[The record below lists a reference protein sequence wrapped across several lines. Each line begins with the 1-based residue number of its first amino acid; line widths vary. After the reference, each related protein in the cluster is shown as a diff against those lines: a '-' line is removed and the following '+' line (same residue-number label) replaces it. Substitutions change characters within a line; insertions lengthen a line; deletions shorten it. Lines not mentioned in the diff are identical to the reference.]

1 MIFLD
6 KVNQKTKNNNKKTTY
21 THYEYLIH
29 KALIFIMSYVK
40 RDERESSNI
49 TNLMTIY
56 EHSFLV

>member
-6 KVNQKTKNNNKKTTY
+6 KVNQKTKKTTTY

-40 RDERESSNI
+40 RDERESSYI